1 MVFELL
7 SEKLKSMILRRYPK
21 IMHPRAVTKQPHT
34 RFSATEESCPYGHE
48 QYDKALN
55 MLVRGAVKDSS
66 NTQYD
71 SRLRTL
77 EKFLR
82 HSRNRDFADALSCT
96 KQEWILYMAN
106 WLHQGMGPA
115 NGVHSALLQLHQR
128 YDVLPSFLEGKLMWK
143 VTKGASSNFK
153 RVNKGCLS
161 PPQQDDFSRFLRTCT
176 SLDNDCPSCRG
187 KPNVRRRTE
196 LAFDVMRNLPI
207 RPDNLKGF
215 ELSHCAYQAGAMVG
229 QVFVK
234 DWKTS
239 TSGEWLPLTPGV
251 LKLMLEAY
259 ELSGNVFL
267 FPKCV
272 GKHLTDALRESEGV
286 FAWEPGLVYTVHC
299 VRHTCM
305 ANADPF
311 IQQAMAA
318 VKKAVARVSAT
329 TYDGYTTPVEKRAR
343 LT

>member
-1 MVFELL
+1 MNELL
-7 SEKLKSMILRRYPK
+7 RNEI
-21 IMHPRAVTKQPHT
+21 IPRMMSSQAGKKVTKQPHT
-34 RFSATEESCPYGHE
+34 RFSATEEKCPYGYAD
-48 QYDKALN
+48 YDKALST
-55 MLVRGAVKDSS
+55 LVRGSVKDSS
-66 NTQYD
+66 NAQYD

-82 HSRNRDFADALSCT
+82 HSRNREFVDALSCT

-128 YDVLPSFLEGKLMWK
+128 YDMVPSFLEGKMMWK

-153 RVNKGCLS
+153 RINKGCLS
-161 PPQQDDFSRFLRTCT
+161 TDQQEDFSRFIWTCA
-176 SLDNDCPSCRG
+176 SLDDECKSCRG
-187 KPNVRRRTE
+187 QPNVRRRTAI
-196 LAFDVMRNLPI
+196 AFNVMKDLPI
-207 RPDNLKGF
+207 RPDNLQGF
-215 ELSHCAYQAGAMVG
+215 EISNCAFQAGAMVG

-239 TSGEWLPLTPGV
+239 TCGEWLPLAPGV
-251 LKLMLEAY
+251 LRLMLEAY

-272 GKHLTDALRESEGV
+272 SKHLTDALREAEGV
-286 FAWEPGLVYTVHC
+286 FDWERGLVYTAHC
-299 VRHTCM
+299 VRHSCM

-311 IQQAMAA
+311 IKRAMTA
-318 VKKAVARVSAT
+318 VKLAVARVSAK